1 MPHAPQPRGGCPDA
15 ASAVVGHVSFQ
26 SFLGYWK
33 LRPGVTERIIEA
45 NGVDLCTEPFG
56 NPADPPILL
65 VMGIGGAM
73 LLGGGGV
80 FRMVAAG
87 GGVVVRYDHPAT
99 RPAVTHQPRHAPS
112 HAGGPFARPG

>member
-65 VMGIGGAM
+65 VMGIGGSVVLWGGGFFRVLAR
-73 LLGGGGV
+73 GGGV
-80 FRMVAAG
+80 GVRSAPPPTPPAG
-87 GGVVVRYDHPAT
+87 PL
-99 RPAVTHQPRHAPS
+99 QPRP
-112 HAGGPFARPG
+112 P